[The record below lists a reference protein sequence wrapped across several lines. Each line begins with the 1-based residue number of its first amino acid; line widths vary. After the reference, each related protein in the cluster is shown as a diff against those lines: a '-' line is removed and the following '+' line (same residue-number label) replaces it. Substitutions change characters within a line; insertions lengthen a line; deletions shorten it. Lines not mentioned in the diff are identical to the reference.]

1 MCGIRPLIVSSFGAL
16 LSLFYSLFPGGLR
29 RGVAVGSESFS
40 AAVVL
45 GGVSSL
51 FGSLCVATGTRRGGV
66 ALGRRAVRRGGNW
79 CVACGMSNRS
89 EQRRYTM
96 ASRNL
101 CIQQSRYELEAL

>member
-16 LSLFYSLFPGGLR
+16 LSLFFSLFPGGLR

-45 GGVSSL
+45 GGFCL
-51 FGSLCVATGTRRGGV
+51 ANLSLCVAIGTRRRGV

-79 CVACGMSNRS
+79 CLACGMSNRC
-89 EQRRYTM
+89 EQRRYTR
-96 ASRNL
+96 AQRKL
-101 CIQQSRYELEAL
+101 CIQQSGYELEVL